1 MLLMKT
7 QMIYTK
13 ERKDKINT
21 NIGKK
26 CVGKTL
32 DKNIGDKQSIS
43 EDKTYKMKQKHTR
56 LSLI

>member
-1 MLLMKT
+1 MKT
-7 QMIYTK
+7 YMIYTK